1 MPTSNDRTT
10 LLHRQMFLV
19 DTNVISETR
28 KGRRADPGVVAFWSE
43 AARNDTPIFLACVT
57 IGELRRGVELIR
69 HRGDQQQAELLEQW
83 LERVLLDYGDRVLSL
98 DCDAAQLWGRLRVP
112 NPKHGIDKQIA
123 AIALL
128 HGLTVVTRN
137 TADFADC
144 GVALLNPYGL

>member
-1 MPTSNDRTT
+1 
-10 LLHRQMFLV
+10 MFLV
-19 DTNVISETR
+19 DTNVISEAR
-28 KGRRADPGVVAFWSE
+28 KGRRADLGVVAFWAE
-43 AARNDTPIFLACVT
+43 AARNDTPIFLASVT

-83 LERVLLDYGDRVLSL
+83 LEKVLLDYGDRVLSL

-112 NPKHGIDKQIA
+112 NPQPGIDKQIA

-137 TADFADC
+137 TGDFADC